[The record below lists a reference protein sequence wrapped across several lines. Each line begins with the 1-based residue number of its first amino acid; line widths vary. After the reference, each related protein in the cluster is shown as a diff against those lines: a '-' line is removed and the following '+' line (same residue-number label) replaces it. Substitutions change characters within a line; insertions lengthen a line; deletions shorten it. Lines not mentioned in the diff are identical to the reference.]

1 MTRTHALKRL
11 LEHGE
16 LTRAEILEITGWT
29 EKQVRYTLS
38 YLSELGAIVKNKKAW
53 VLG

>member
-11 LEHGE
+11 LEHGG
-16 LTRAEILEITGWT
+16 LTRKEIVEITGWT
-29 EKQVRYTLS
+29 TKQVHYSLA
-38 YLSELGAIVKNKKAW
+38 YLADIGHIVKSKKAW

>member
-16 LTRAEILEITGWT
+16 LTRAEIREITGWT
-29 EKQVRYTLS
+29 AKEVSYTLC
-38 YLSELGAIVKNKKAW
+38 YLSEIGAIVKNKKAW
-53 VLG
+53 ILG

>member
-1 MTRTHALKRL
+1 MTRSHALKRL

-29 EKQVRYTLS
+29 SKQVHYTLA
-38 YLSELGAIVKNKKAW
+38 YLSDLGAIVKNKKAW
-53 VLG
+53 ILG

>member
-11 LEHGE
+11 LEHGG
-16 LTRAEILEITGWT
+16 LTRKEIVEITGWT
-29 EKQVRYTLS
+29 AKQVHYSLA
-38 YLSELGAIVKNKKAW
+38 YLADLQVIVKSKKAW

>member
-1 MTRTHALKRL
+1 MTRTHALKKL

-29 EKQVRYTLS
+29 AKQVHYTLA
-38 YLSELGAIVKNKKAW
+38 YLADIGHIVKSEKVW
-53 VLG
+53 ILG

>member
-1 MTRTHALKRL
+1 MTRKHALIKL
-11 LEHGE
+11 LEHGK

-29 EKQVRYTLS
+29 AKQVHYTLA
-38 YLSELGAIVKNKKAW
+38 YLSDLDVIVKNKKAW